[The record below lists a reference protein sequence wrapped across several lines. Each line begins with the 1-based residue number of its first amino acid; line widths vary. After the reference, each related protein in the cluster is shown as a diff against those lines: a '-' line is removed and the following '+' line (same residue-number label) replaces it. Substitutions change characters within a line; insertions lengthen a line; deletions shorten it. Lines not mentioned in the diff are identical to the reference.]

1 MINSSQLSRGD
12 VTVKV
17 SHHGIS
23 RLRFGQFEADLLEGK
38 LFNRGVPVRIENQPF
53 QILVAL
59 LERPGEVIGREELR
73 TRLWP
78 SGTYV
83 DFDEGLNTAIS
94 KLRYAL
100 HDSTETPVFVETVP
114 RRGYRFL
121 APVSDVTAGKAAPG
135 NVSPPV
141 PVATPA
147 NEPHTVSFS
156 GPDAARNSPGR
167 SHTAFPNRRRLAASL
182 IALLVLVVTGIW
194 AAHRWRTPA
203 SQNLNREAMEIRK
216 LADTSNADEIAVS
229 PDGRYVVY
237 ARRIG
242 EKVSLRMRQIES
254 GGDVEVLPEAE
265 VDFVGL
271 TFSPDGNYLYFAR
284 SDKDD
289 PGYKYLYV
297 MPALGG
303 PSRKL
308 ITDIDA
314 PVSFSPDGR
323 QFVFT
328 RGFPTK
334 NQIEVRIAN
343 SDGTGDHL
351 LKTMPQSN
359 AGYQPGA
366 TWSPDGRTIAVPVIH
381 RGGERIRSA
390 LYAVSVADG
399 SQRELYSTDGLVGR
413 PLWLPDGSAVLV
425 TLYERAIGR
434 GQLWTISF
442 PSGTRER
449 ITNDLSNYEMTLDMT
464 PDGKNAVTVES
475 TQVSNIWA
483 SSAAD
488 ISRLQQITSGESPMR
503 EAIETHRGKL
513 LVLGHGEL
521 WIMDANGTARAS
533 FAKLDANQICRSGTF
548 VVARVLQEG
557 QQHIVRLNGDG
568 THATS
573 LAMGNLFSPT
583 CSPDGKFVFYADV
596 SSPQRVLRVS
606 IEGGTPV
613 EIAKIPGDGLV
624 GPMDISNDGKSLAFP
639 WEQFTPV
646 PGVHLG
652 VISSTEGTPV
662 KSFTAPPGVYEL
674 QCVRWSPDDTAL
686 QYILTRD
693 GVGNLWQQRLSGGP
707 PKQLTTFTSGL
718 IFHFN
723 RAKSDKRLLLA
734 RGSVTSDAVLL
745 SHLH

>member
-1 MINSSQLSRGD
+1 MKI
-12 VTVKV
+12 

-23 RLRFGQFEADLLEGK
+23 RLCFGQFEVDLLEGK

-59 LERPGEVIGREELR
+59 LERPGEVVGREELR
-73 TRLWP
+73 NRLWP
-78 SGTYV
+78 DGTYV
-83 DFDEGLNTAIS
+83 DFDEGVNTAIS

-100 HDSTETPVFVETVP
+100 RDSTERPVFVETVP

-121 APVSDVTAGKAAPG
+121 APVSDVTASEAAPE
-135 NVSPPV
+135 NVNHPISL
-141 PVATPA
+141 ATPA
-147 NEPHTVSFS
+147 NGPDSVSFS
-156 GPDAARNSPGR
+156 EPEPARKQPER
-167 SHTAFPNRRRLAASL
+167 SHSASRGKRRLAASL
-182 IALLVLVVTGIW
+182 IALLVLVVTAIW
-194 AAHRWRTPA
+194 ALHRRPTPA
-203 SQNLNREAMEIRK
+203 SQSLNREAMEIRK
-216 LADTSNADEIAVS
+216 LPDTSNVDEIAIS

-242 EKVSLRMRQIES
+242 EKVSLRMRQTES
-254 GGDVEVLPEAE
+254 GGDVEVLPAAE
-265 VDFVGL
+265 VDFVGV
-271 TFSPDGNYLYFAR
+271 TFSPDGNYLYFVR
-284 SDKDD
+284 SDKGD

-308 ITDIDA
+308 IADVDA

-334 NQIEVRIAN
+334 NQVEVRIAN
-343 SDGTGDHL
+343 PDGTGDHL
-351 LKTMPQSN
+351 LKTMQESN

-366 TWSPDGRTIAVPVIH
+366 TWSPDGRTIAVPVLH
-381 RGGERIRSA
+381 RGKTVRSA
-390 LYAVSVADG
+390 LYAVSVAEG
-399 SQRELYSTDGLVGR
+399 GQRELYSTDGYVGR
-413 PLWLPDGSAVLV
+413 PLWYPDGSAILV
-425 TLYERAIGR
+425 TLYERNIGR

-442 PSGTRER
+442 PFGERER
-449 ITNDLSNYEMTLDMT
+449 FTNDLADYELTLDMT
-464 PDGKNAVTVES
+464 PDGKNAVTVDS

-483 SSAAD
+483 FPAAGV
-488 ISRLQQITSGESPMR
+488 SRLEQITSGESPMR
-503 EAIETHRGKL
+503 EAIETSGGKL
-513 LVLGHGEL
+513 LVLGRNEI

-533 FAKLDANQICRSGTF
+533 FAKLDANQVCRCGTF
-548 VVARVLQEG
+548 VVARVLQKG
-557 QQHIVRLNGDG
+557 LHHVVRLNSDG

-583 CSPDGKFVFYADV
+583 CSPDGKFVFYADA
-596 SSPQRVLRVS
+596 SPPQRILRVS

-624 GPMDISNDGKSLAFP
+624 GLIDISNDGKSLAFP
-639 WEQFTPV
+639 WEQYSPV
-646 PGVHLG
+646 PGVHLS
-652 VISSTEGTPV
+652 VVSSTDGSLV
-662 KSFTAPPGVYEL
+662 KSFNAPAGVYEL
-674 QCVRWSPDDTAL
+674 PSLRWSPEDTAL
-686 QYILTRD
+686 QYVLSRD
-693 GVGNLWQQRLSGGP
+693 GVANIWQQRLAGGP
-707 PKQLTTFTSGL
+707 PQQITKFTAGL

-745 SHLH
+745 SHLR